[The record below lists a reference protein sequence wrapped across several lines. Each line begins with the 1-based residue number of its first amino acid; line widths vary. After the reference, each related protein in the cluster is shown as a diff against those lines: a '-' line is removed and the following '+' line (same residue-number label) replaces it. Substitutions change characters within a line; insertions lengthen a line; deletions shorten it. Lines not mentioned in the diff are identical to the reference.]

1 MKKIRQKNIYLNKNK
16 IVYDHLVAKL
26 KEEKDPMKDY
36 FEDLLKKM
44 RLMNQKLLEEA
55 KERKYLKKIQGDLNK
70 DLIQLEEQQR
80 TKSESYNTKLTRTQR
95 MLATLQYIGKGVN
108 ISG

>member
-1 MKKIRQKNIYLNKNK
+1 LNKNK

-26 KEEKDPMKDY
+26 KEEKEPMKDY

-55 KERKYLKKIQGDLNK
+55 KERKYLKKIQGELNK
-70 DLIQLEEQQR
+70 DISQLKEEKEVKSDR
-80 TKSESYNTKLTRTQR
+80 FSVKWTKTQR
-95 MLATLQYIGKGVN
+95 MLGMLQK
-108 ISG
+108 ISKSINKSQ